1 MKKILVCGLGSIG
14 QRHVR
19 QIKKLLNN
27 KIEIRA
33 LRLRKQN
40 IVITDQLQVKS
51 GVIPEDEYN
60 LKVFYSI
67 DEAFNWKPDV
77 VFITN
82 PISMHI
88 ETAILAAEV
97 GASIFIEKPLGCSL
111 KGLSKLKKLV
121 EEKNLTCMIGYQMR
135 YHPGYKKAK
144 EIIAKGTIGE
154 IIYGDFHFGEWLPGM
169 HPYEDYKTSHASK
182 KEQGG
187 GVIFCLSHKIDL
199 AYWMFGLPF
208 SIYALGGKI
217 SNLEL
222 NVEDNVD
229 IMLGYKNAKYR
240 FPLHIHLDFI
250 QNEKKCYLNII
261 GNKGSVYF
269 DYCKNELI
277 LNINN
282 KQESIITYNE
292 FQRNDMFMMELKDF
306 FSCIKSKED
315 TPITLNDGINVLEI
329 CLKSHNSLKNNLVE
343 FF

>member
-1 MKKILVCGLGSIG
+1 MKKILICGLGSIG

-19 QIKKLLNN
+19 QIKKLLNE

-33 LRLRKQN
+33 LRLRRQN
-40 IVITDQLQVKS
+40 IVITDKLQVKS
-51 GVIPEDEYN
+51 GAIPEVEYN
-60 LKVFYSI
+60 LKVFHNS
-67 DEAFNWKPDV
+67 DEAFNWKPDI

-88 ETAILAAEV
+88 ETGIRAAEV

-111 KGLSKLKKLV
+111 EGLYQLKKLV

-135 YHPGYKKAK
+135 YHPGYIKVR
-144 EIIAKGTIGE
+144 ELISTGTLGE
-154 IIYGDFHFGEWLPGM
+154 VFYGDFHFGEWLPGM

-199 AYWMFGLPF
+199 AYWMFGLPC

-217 SNLEL
+217 SDLEVD
-222 NVEDNVD
+222 VEDSVD
-229 IMLGYKNAKYR
+229 ILLGYQNEAYR

-250 QNEKKCYLNII
+250 QKEKKCYLNII

-277 LNINN
+277 LNLNN
-282 KQESIITYNE
+282 EQETTITYNE

-315 TPITLNDGINVLEI
+315 TPITLNDGTKVLEI
-329 CLKSHNSLKNNLVE
+329 CLKSHNSLKNKIVE